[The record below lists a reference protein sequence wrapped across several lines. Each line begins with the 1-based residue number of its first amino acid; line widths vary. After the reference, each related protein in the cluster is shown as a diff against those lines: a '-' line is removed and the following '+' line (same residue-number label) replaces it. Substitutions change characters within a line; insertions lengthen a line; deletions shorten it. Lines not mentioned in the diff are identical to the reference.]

1 MKKTLIA
8 FIALMPTLLWSQIDI
23 TAYKTTNTNKEDIIR
38 IKVRNTG
45 NSSIQIRNGSHF
57 NEFSTNGTFFYFMTT
72 QENKLNKKSDI
83 AYFGFYPKPLK
94 FDKNIFIKK
103 GETISM
109 DIPLAQII
117 KEIPDDKKIH
127 LLGTINWVLCASKK
141 MQYKN
146 VDILITI

>member
-1 MKKTLIA
+1 MFFPFVLSAQMEMK
-8 FIALMPTLLWSQIDI
+8 
-23 TAYKTTNTNKEDIIR
+23 AYKTRDQYNKEVIR
-38 IKVRNTG
+38 MEIRNTG
-45 NSSIQIRNGSHF
+45 NSSIRIRNGSHF

-72 QENKLNKKSDI
+72 QEKKLNKKSDI
-83 AYFGFYPKPLK
+83 AYFGFYPNPLK
-94 FDKNIFIKK
+94 FDKNIFMKK
-103 GETISM
+103 GETIYM
-109 DIPLAQII
+109 DIPLVQTI